1 MLVSS
6 QQHCYCPFMKIYLHL
21 GLLSKW
27 VASLL
32 GYSSVWWWLLLLLAA
47 ALATMSYRDLSKQR
61 KVVCD
66 TFFTKMWT
74 TDWGFALGP
83 AQPLAGVRELRS
95 LKNSSLSITLC
106 TQLREH
112 LAVKQHGWLFFGLYQ
127 LLGYYLRTL
136 NWVLFRAK
144 CFWSMLMLD
153 IIQMDILVCVRK
165 LSRRIQ
171 KIQTDRG
178 LQILDFVTSNIYAYI
193 QTFKKLSIS
202 FPFFKLIV

>member
-32 GYSSVWWWLLLLLAA
+32 GYSSVWWLLLLLAA

-83 AQPLAGVRELRS
+83 AQLLAGVRELRS

-112 LAVKQHGWLFFGLYQ
+112 LAVK
-127 LLGYYLRTL
+127 
-136 NWVLFRAK
+136 
-144 CFWSMLMLD
+144 
-153 IIQMDILVCVRK
+153 
-165 LSRRIQ
+165 
-171 KIQTDRG
+171 
-178 LQILDFVTSNIYAYI
+178 
-193 QTFKKLSIS
+193 
-202 FPFFKLIV
+202 